1 MVKDTKKESV
11 LLINNYYSEFGG
23 EDSSF
28 QTEIEKLSKK
38 YNVELLTD
46 KNSKKISF
54 FSIISILFLKNFKA
68 NIKLKNILS
77 EKHFKFV
84 VVNNL
89 WFTLSLGVLKILEKQ
104 NINYYVKLHNFRID
118 CANGI
123 HFRNNTICHSC
134 NEKSAFQGIKY
145 KCYRNSYLFSFLITR
160 FSKKFKRF
168 LIMNNVQILCLSNF
182 KKKYLLNLGFKKE
195 NISIVSNQLVEITSK
210 KNLEPSLNF
219 LKNSVFAIYAGRVSE
234 EKGVKESIK
243 LFLKTQNVLF
253 DFFVVAGDGPEL
265 LKLKEIFKN
274 EKQVLFTG
282 QINPIF
288 TKELISIS
296 KLVILNSKLYEGQPM
311 LLLEASSNSVP
322 VLTLDNGGLREFFPN
337 DYPLIC
343 SSENEMVEKFSKI
356 NDLDNLKKIGLKN
369 KKFIN
374 EYFSRFSLDKFISE
388 NLNESK

>member
-1 MVKDTKKESV
+1 VIKDTKKESV
-11 LLINNYYSEFGG
+11 LLINNFYSEFGG

-28 QTEIEKLSKK
+28 QTEIETLSKK
-38 YNVELLTD
+38 YNVELLSD

-54 FSIISILFLKNFKA
+54 FSIISILFLKNFKV
-68 NIKLKNILS
+68 NVKLKNILA
-77 EKHFKFV
+77 EQNFKFV

-123 HFRNNTICHSC
+123 HYRNNTICHSC
-134 NEKSAFQGIKY
+134 NEKSPFQGIKY

-160 FSKKFKRF
+160 FSRKFKRF
-168 LIMNNVQILCLSNF
+168 LIVNNVQILCLSNF

-195 NISIVSNQLVEITSK
+195 NINIISNQLVEITSK
-210 KNLEPSLNF
+210 KNFEPSINF

-253 DFFVVAGDGPEL
+253 DFFVVVGDGPEL
-265 LKLKEIFKN
+265 SKLKNIFKN

-282 QINPIF
+282 QINPAF

-296 KLVILNSKLYEGQPM
+296 KLVILHSKLYEGQPM

-343 SSENEMVEKFSKI
+343 SSGNEMVEKFSKI

-369 KKFIN
+369 KQFIN
-374 EYFSRFSLDKFISE
+374 EYFSRFSLDKYISE